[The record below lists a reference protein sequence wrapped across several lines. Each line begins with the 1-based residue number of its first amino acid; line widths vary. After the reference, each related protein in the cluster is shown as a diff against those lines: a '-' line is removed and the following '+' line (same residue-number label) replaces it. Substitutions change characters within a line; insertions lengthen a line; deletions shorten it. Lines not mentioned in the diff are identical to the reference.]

1 MSGIVNLFRYA
12 FLCVHDFDQQRNEVV
27 NATSEGNDLLLVTGF
42 QLLNQQRFPLPYS
55 TLGE

>member
-1 MSGIVNLFRYA
+1 MRPR
-12 FLCVHDFDQQRNEVV
+12 DFDQQRNEVV

-42 QLLNQQRFPLPYS
+42 QLLNQQRFPLHYS